1 MMKTVLDNNILRAD
15 SDEAFMISPTVCGMR
30 ENRYHNTRAQNAV
43 KYLAKSGGKPIVNW
57 GVFNSMVDQ
66 GFTLDAERDNK
77 SVLNPQHLWDALDK
91 YGTRTKFQPNRNI
104 MKHVYGDCMLTFGSK
119 SPSLVPLEG
128 KFELFDAIKLD
139 KASGAPEFKKK
150 REAFVMD
157 YPRMV
162 RIREGSRNPDP
173 CVCAARIQHG
183 EEGPKTRLVWSYPL
197 PMTMLEA
204 MYARPL
210 IEHYL
215 RAQTPMAF
223 GRYRWELVGN
233 LQKIENHS
241 VRLGLDFSS
250 FDSSIHPY
258 LIDVAFKVLRSHF
271 PKSES
276 IDRDFRTIVQYFI
289 HTPIVMSDGNIYRKH
304 KGVPSGSYFTQLID
318 SIVNYAAISYAA
330 MSCEFKFVRD
340 SIKVL
345 GDDSIV
351 GIDRDV
357 DIEQISSALTELGL
371 TVNVNKSAVRYF
383 GQPMPFLGHDWHH
396 GSISREMQETAKRL
410 VFPEKPWPP
419 NLSHHD
425 YILMRM
431 YASLADSEEAWLLF
445 RNWSF
450 VRSNV
455 IARYFGKFV
464 GNYKVDHGWSEFMSE
479 IVETEFGEKDV
490 YNVNL
495 AFCYMGLMF

>member
-1 MMKTVLDNNILRAD
+1 MEKILNDTMLRAD
-15 SDEAFMISPTVCGMR
+15 SDEIVKISPTVCGMR
-30 ENRYHNTRAQNAV
+30 EQRYHNSRAQKAV
-43 KYLAKSGGKPIVNW
+43 KYLAKGGGNPIVNW
-57 GVFNSMVDQ
+57 GVFNSMIDQ
-66 GFTLDAERDNK
+66 GFTLDVERDNK

-91 YGTRTKFQPNRNI
+91 YGTRINFSPDKDILR
-104 MKHVYGDCMLTFGSK
+104 HVYGDCMLTFGAK
-119 SPSLVPLEG
+119 SPDLVPLES
-128 KFELFDAIKLD
+128 KFEIFDAIKLD
-139 KASGAPEFKKK
+139 KASGAPEFAKK
-150 REAFVMD
+150 REAFVKD
-157 YPRMV
+157 FPRMV
-162 RIREGSRNPDP
+162 RIREGIRSPDP

-183 EEGPKTRLVWSYPL
+183 EDGPKTRLVWSYPL

-210 IEHYL
+210 IQHYL
-215 RAQTPMAF
+215 VAQTPMAF
-223 GRYRWELVGN
+223 GKYRWELVGN

-258 LIDVAFKVLRSHF
+258 LIDLAFKVLRSHF
-271 PKSES
+271 PKTQEV
-276 IDRDFRTIVQYFI
+276 DDDFKTIIQYFI

-304 KGVPSGSYFTQLID
+304 KGVPSGSYFTQLVD
-318 SIVNYAAISYAA
+318 SIVNYAALSYAGLA
-330 MSCEFKFVRD
+330 CNFKFVRD

-357 DIEQISSALTELGL
+357 SIEQISSALSDLGL
-371 TVNVNKSAVRYF
+371 IVNTEKSAIRYF
-383 GQPMPFLGHDWHH
+383 GQSMPFLGHDWHC
-396 GSISREMQETAKRL
+396 GSISREMLETAKRL

-419 NLSHHD
+419 NLSHND
-425 YILMRM
+425 YVRMRM

-455 IARYFGKFV
+455 IARYFGKFACD
-464 GNYKVDHGWSEFMSE
+464 YRVDHGWSEFMSE
-479 IVETEFGEKDV
+479 IAETSSEKDV